1 MLDQP
6 QFITICE
13 EDENGDLA
21 LSFPEE
27 LLEAMGW
34 KEGTTLDI
42 STLPGTIVL
51 REVKTPSKREL
62 ENLKEELRLLQEY
75 VNSTHDL

>member
-6 QFITICE
+6 QFITQCE
-13 EDENGDLA
+13 TDDENNLI

-34 KEGTTLDI
+34 GDQTVLDI
-42 STLPGTIVL
+42 SVLPGTIVL
-51 REVKTPSKREL
+51 REVKPGDKDE
-62 ENLKEELRLLQEY
+62 
-75 VNSTHDL
+75 

>member
-51 REVKTPSKREL
+51 REVKNSL
-62 ENLKEELRLLQEY
+62 EEGVGE
-75 VNSTHDL
+75 S

>member
-6 QFITICE
+6 QFITQCE
-13 EDENGDLA
+13 TDDEGNLI
-21 LSFPEE
+21 LNFPEE

-34 KEGTTLDI
+34 GDGTNIDI

-51 REVKTPSKREL
+51 REVK
-62 ENLKEELRLLQEY
+62 EEGVRD
-75 VNSTHDL
+75 S

>member
-6 QFITICE
+6 QFVTQCE
-13 EDENGDLA
+13 TDDEGNLI
-21 LSFPEE
+21 LNFPEE

-42 STLPGTIVL
+42 GVLPGTLVL
-51 REVKTPSKREL
+51 REVKAEGVGDS
-62 ENLKEELRLLQEY
+62 
-75 VNSTHDL
+75 

>member
-6 QFITICE
+6 QFITQCE
-13 EDENGDLA
+13 TDDEGNLI
-21 LSFPEE
+21 LNFPEE

-42 STLPGTIVL
+42 GVLPGTIVL
-51 REVKTPSKREL
+51 REVKASGTGDS
-62 ENLKEELRLLQEY
+62 
-75 VNSTHDL
+75 

>member
-1 MLDQP
+1 MIDQP
-6 QFITICE
+6 QFITQCE
-13 EDENGDLA
+13 TDDEGNLI

-42 STLPGTIVL
+42 GVLPGTIVL
-51 REVKTPSKREL
+51 REVK
-62 ENLKEELRLLQEY
+62 EEGVRD
-75 VNSTHDL
+75 S

>member
-6 QFITICE
+6 QFITQCE
-13 EDENGDLA
+13 TDDEGNLI
-21 LSFPEE
+21 LNFPEE

-42 STLPGTIVL
+42 SALPGTIVL
-51 REVKTPSKREL
+51 REVKAEGTGDS
-62 ENLKEELRLLQEY
+62 
-75 VNSTHDL
+75 

>member
-6 QFITICE
+6 QFITTCE
-13 EDENGDLA
+13 EDENGDLV
-21 LSFPEE
+21 LNFPEE

-51 REVKTPSKREL
+51 REVKEKGVGDS
-62 ENLKEELRLLQEY
+62 
-75 VNSTHDL
+75 

>member
-21 LSFPEE
+21 LSFPEA

-34 KEGTTLDI
+34 KEGTNIDI

-51 REVKTPSKREL
+51 REVKNS
-62 ENLKEELRLLQEY
+62 LKEG
-75 VNSTHDL
+75 VGDS

>member
-6 QFITICE
+6 QFITQCE
-13 EDENGDLA
+13 TDDEGNLI
-21 LSFPEE
+21 LPFPEE

-42 STLPGTIVL
+42 GVLPGTIVL
-51 REVKTPSKREL
+51 REVKTEGVRDS
-62 ENLKEELRLLQEY
+62 
-75 VNSTHDL
+75 

>member
-1 MLDQP
+1 MFDQP
-6 QFITICE
+6 QFITQCE
-13 EDENGDLA
+13 TDDEGNLI

-42 STLPGTIVL
+42 SALPGTIVL
-51 REVKTPSKREL
+51 REVKAEGTGDS
-62 ENLKEELRLLQEY
+62 
-75 VNSTHDL
+75 

>member
-6 QFITICE
+6 QFITKCE
-13 EDENGDLA
+13 TDDEGNLI
-21 LSFPEE
+21 LNFPEE

-42 STLPGTIVL
+42 GDLPGTIVL
-51 REVKTPSKREL
+51 REVKAEGVGDS
-62 ENLKEELRLLQEY
+62 
-75 VNSTHDL
+75 

>member
-6 QFITICE
+6 QFITQCE
-13 EDENGDLA
+13 TDDEGNLI
-21 LSFPEE
+21 LNFPEE

-34 KEGTTLDI
+34 GEKTVLDI

-51 REVKTPSKREL
+51 REVKAAGIGDS
-62 ENLKEELRLLQEY
+62 
-75 VNSTHDL
+75 

>member
-6 QFITICE
+6 QFITTCE
-13 EDENGDLA
+13 EDENGNLV
-21 LSFPEE
+21 FEIPEE

-34 KEGTTLDI
+34 GDQTVLDI

-51 REVKTPSKREL
+51 REVKNSL
-62 ENLKEELRLLQEY
+62 EEG
-75 VNSTHDL
+75 VGDS

>member
-6 QFITICE
+6 QFITQCE
-13 EDENGDLA
+13 TDDEGNLI
-21 LSFPEE
+21 LNFPEE

-42 STLPGTIVL
+42 GVLPGTLVL
-51 REVKTPSKREL
+51 REVKAEGTGD
-62 ENLKEELRLLQEY
+62 
-75 VNSTHDL
+75 T

>member
-42 STLPGTIVL
+42 SALPGTIVL
-51 REVKTPSKREL
+51 REVKAEGTGDS
-62 ENLKEELRLLQEY
+62 
-75 VNSTHDL
+75 

>member
-6 QFITICE
+6 TFITQCE
-13 EDENGDLA
+13 TDDEGNLI
-21 LSFPEE
+21 LPFPEE

-42 STLPGTIVL
+42 GVLPGTIVL
-51 REVKTPSKREL
+51 REVKAEGVGDS
-62 ENLKEELRLLQEY
+62 
-75 VNSTHDL
+75 

>member
-6 QFITICE
+6 QFITTCE
-13 EDENGDLA
+13 EDENGDLV
-21 LSFPEE
+21 LNFPEE

-42 STLPGTIVL
+42 SVLPGTIVL
-51 REVKTPSKREL
+51 REVKAEGVGDS
-62 ENLKEELRLLQEY
+62 
-75 VNSTHDL
+75 

>member
-6 QFITICE
+6 QFITQCE
-13 EDENGDLA
+13 TDDEGNLI

-42 STLPGTIVL
+42 SALPGTIVL
-51 REVKTPSKREL
+51 REVKASGTGDS
-62 ENLKEELRLLQEY
+62 
-75 VNSTHDL
+75 

>member
-21 LSFPEE
+21 LSFPEA

-34 KEGTTLDI
+34 GDQTVLDI
-42 STLPGTIVL
+42 SVLPGTIVL
-51 REVKTPSKREL
+51 REVKNSL
-62 ENLKEELRLLQEY
+62 EEGVGE
-75 VNSTHDL
+75 S

>member
-6 QFITICE
+6 QFITTCE
-13 EDENGDLA
+13 EDEDGDLV
-21 LSFPEE
+21 LNFPEE

-51 REVKTPSKREL
+51 REVKEKGVGGS
-62 ENLKEELRLLQEY
+62 
-75 VNSTHDL
+75 

>member
-6 QFITICE
+6 QFITQCE
-13 EDENGDLA
+13 TDDEGNLI
-21 LSFPEE
+21 LSFPEA

-42 STLPGTIVL
+42 SALPGTIVL
-51 REVKTPSKREL
+51 REVKASGTGDS
-62 ENLKEELRLLQEY
+62 
-75 VNSTHDL
+75 

>member
-1 MLDQP
+1 MNNP
-6 QFITICE
+6 SFITICE

-34 KEGTTLDI
+34 GDQTVLDI

-51 REVKTPSKREL
+51 REVKAAGIGDS
-62 ENLKEELRLLQEY
+62 
-75 VNSTHDL
+75 

>member
-13 EDENGDLA
+13 EDENGNLV
-21 LSFPEE
+21 FEIPEE

-34 KEGTTLDI
+34 GYGTNIDI

-51 REVKTPSKREL
+51 REVKNSP
-62 ENLKEELRLLQEY
+62 KEGVGE
-75 VNSTHDL
+75 S

>member
-6 QFITICE
+6 QFITQCE
-13 EDENGDLA
+13 TDDEGNLI

-42 STLPGTIVL
+42 STLPGTILL
-51 REVKTPSKREL
+51 REVKAEGVRDS
-62 ENLKEELRLLQEY
+62 
-75 VNSTHDL
+75 